1 MLQVVWRRC
10 LDPAAHNRPVVDD
23 EPARADVPKQVD
35 PASVGR
41 IEKQRCQVGSV
52 ETDGQRLVP
61 CIGRSDGDGQR
72 QIDRTLDGHLQM
84 RGYLSRHHGQALV
97 GIDRLHPVIVMEVG
111 SPSVARS
118 TLLQSSEAGWSAA
131 WRSEGVD
138 VVRAISGGL
147 LFGVPMLF
155 TVEVMWTGQHTS
167 ASQSLFVVASS
178 LLLLT
183 ALNRIGGFREDADV
197 RLRDAFMD
205 AVEGMAV
212 AVVLVFAMLVLLG
225 EVDRSMPFEVVAG
238 KGAYE
243 LLPVCIGIGVANT
256 LLKGRPDAGE
266 EEDDGSQPMQPAAPA
281 SAVNRSIADLGAGL
295 IGALFVSLS
304 IAPTDEVTMVAA
316 GLSPLWLLVLV
327 AASLLIAYAI
337 VYVADFSGQP
347 GRHGSGGLLQHPVV
361 ETLTSYIAGLAVAL
375 ALLAL
380 FQRSDVPP
388 SVLLAQV
395 IVLGLPA
402 AIGGAAG
409 RLAV

>member
-1 MLQVVWRRC
+1 M
-10 LDPAAHNRPVVDD
+10 
-23 EPARADVPKQVD
+23 
-35 PASVGR
+35 
-41 IEKQRCQVGSV
+41 
-52 ETDGQRLVP
+52 
-61 CIGRSDGDGQR
+61 
-72 QIDRTLDGHLQM
+72 
-84 RGYLSRHHGQALV
+84 
-97 GIDRLHPVIVMEVG
+97 
-111 SPSVARS
+111 
-118 TLLQSSEAGWSAA
+118 

-138 VVRAISGGL
+138 IVRAVSGGL
-147 LFGVPMLF
+147 LFGVPMFF

-167 ASQSLFVVASS
+167 AAQSLFVVAGS

-183 ALNRIGGFREDADV
+183 ALNRIGGFRDDADV
-197 RLRDAFMD
+197 RFRDAFMD

-212 AVVLVFAMLVLLG
+212 AVVLVIAMLVLLG
-225 EVDRSMPFEVVAG
+225 EVDRSTPYEVIAG

-256 LLKGRPDAGE
+256 LLKGRPD
-266 EEDDGSQPMQPAAPA
+266 DDEPTAPA

-316 GLSPLWLLVLV
+316 GLDPLWLLVLV

-347 GRHGSGGLLQHPVV
+347 GRHGQGGLLQHPVV
-361 ETLTSYIAGLAVAL
+361 ETLTSYVAGLAVAW